1 MPDRNE
7 TSPGYNA
14 AMANRRVLD
23 RLADHVVVADGA
35 MGSELLARLSAG
47 AHLDLAPL
55 EHPKEVL
62 AIHLAYLEAGAE
74 LIETATFAASRPKLD
89 RLHASEV
96 VEAVNSA
103 GVKLAREAREISG
116 VDCLVAGSIGPL
128 AGVIDIDEPD
138 GPGLIAVAHAEQAA
152 ILAGRGADLLILET
166 FFRLDEMRL
175 AIEAVRDV
183 TDLPL
188 VACLSFPFE
197 KIPES
202 HPEFAAQVRELFA
215 HDPLAAGIN
224 CAPGPQGTLD
234 VLESLRDPPGPI
246 AVMPNAGSLVR
257 REGRILLPPATPS
270 YLAQFALRAA
280 ELGAGLIGG
289 CCGTGPDHIR
299 AIASAVRGLRPVHTR
314 RTRVTIEQPRPPGP
328 APQPRLQSSL
338 ATKLANGQFVH
349 VVQLDPPKG
358 TNPER
363 IVEAS
368 RAMAA
373 AGRVD
378 AVDVNSNP
386 LARLRMDSLWLSA
399 EVQRETGLETIPH
412 ITPRDASLMGLQAQ
426 LLGAW
431 RAGLRNLLAISGDPS
446 QLGDYPGAHDV
457 YHVDIF
463 ELVRSVSRMSE
474 GFDSAGNPIGD
485 PPAFHLGVAVNPA
498 ADDLDHEVERLRR
511 KADAGAHFVMSQVFF
526 AWQPWER
533 LLDRFGGTLPLPAL
547 VAVWPLPSLKLAL
560 RLHNEVPGIFVPDE
574 LLKKLEASGSEAS
587 KVGTER
593 ARELLRAAPRYAAGV
608 YLIAPF
614 RNPAEILDLLDE
626 E

>member
-1 MPDRNE
+1 
-7 TSPGYNA
+7 
-14 AMANRRVLD
+14 MASRRVLD
-23 RLADHVVVADGA
+23 RFADHIVVADGA
-35 MGSELLARLSAG
+35 MGSELLARVPAG

-55 EHPKEVL
+55 ERPKEVL

-89 RLHASEV
+89 RLFASEV

-128 AGVIDIDEPD
+128 AGIINIDDPD

-166 FFRLDEMRL
+166 FFRLDELRL

-188 VACLSFPFE
+188 IACLSFPFE
-197 KIPES
+197 KLPES
-202 HPEFAAQVRELFA
+202 HPEFAEELRELFA
-215 HDPLAAGIN
+215 HDLLAAGIN

-234 VLESLRDPPGPI
+234 VLEHLGEPPGPI
-246 AVMPNAGSLVR
+246 AAMPNAGSLVR
-257 REGRILLPPATPS
+257 RDGRILLPPATPT
-270 YLAQFALRAA
+270 YLAQFARHAV
-280 ELGAGLIGG
+280 ELGAGLVGG

-299 AIASAVRGLRPVHTR
+299 AMAEAVRGMHPVHPR
-314 RTRVTIEQPRPPGP
+314 RARVAVEQPQPPTP
-328 APQPRLQSSL
+328 ALQPRLQSTL
-338 ATKLANGQFVH
+338 AAKLASGKFVH

-363 IVEAS
+363 IVEAA
-368 RAMAA
+368 RAMVA
-373 AGRVD
+373 AGRLD
-378 AVDVNSNP
+378 AVDINSNP
-386 LARLRMDSLWLSA
+386 LARLRMDSLWLAS

-431 RAGLRNLLAISGDPS
+431 RAGLRNLLAVSGDPS

-463 ELVRSVSRMSE
+463 ELVRSVSRMAE
-474 GFDSAGNPIGD
+474 GFDCAGNPIGD
-485 PPAFHLGVAVNPA
+485 PPTFHVGVAVNPA
-498 ADDLDHEVERLRR
+498 SDDLDHEVERLRR

-526 AWQPWER
+526 AWEPWER
-533 LLDRFGGTLPLPAL
+533 LLERFGGKLPLPAL

-560 RLHNEVPGIFVPDE
+560 RLHNEVPGIYVPEE
-574 LLKKLEASGSEAS
+574 LLKKLEASGAEAS

-614 RNPAEILDLLDE
+614 RNPAEILHLLDE
-626 E
+626 KDGQEK

>member
-1 MPDRNE
+1 
-7 TSPGYNA
+7 
-14 AMANRRVLD
+14 MAHPRVLD
-23 RLADHVVVADGA
+23 RFADHIVVADGA
-35 MGSELLARLSAG
+35 MGSELLARLPAG

-55 EHPKEVL
+55 EHPNEVL
-62 AIHLAYLEAGAE
+62 AIHLAYLQAGAE
-74 LIETATFAASRPKLD
+74 LIETATFADSRPKLD
-89 RLHASEV
+89 RLFASEV

-103 GVKLAREAREISG
+103 GVKLAREARDISG
-116 VDCLVAGSIGPL
+116 VNCLVAGSIGPL

-138 GPGLIAVAHAEQAA
+138 GPGLLAVAHAEQAA

-166 FFRLDEMRL
+166 FFRLDELRL

-188 VACLSFPFE
+188 VTCLSFPFE

-202 HPEFAAQVRELFA
+202 HPEFAEQLRELFA
-215 HDPLAAGIN
+215 SELLAAGIN

-234 VLESLRDPPGPI
+234 VLESLGEPPGPI

-257 REGRILLPPATPS
+257 RDGRIFLPPATPS
-270 YLAQFALRAA
+270 YLAQFARRAA

-299 AIASAVRGLRPVHTR
+299 AIAEAVRGLHPVH
-314 RTRVTIEQPRPPGP
+314 PRGARIAVEHPPTP
-328 APQPRLQSSL
+328 MPSPQPRLQSTL
-338 ATKLANGQFVH
+338 ATKLATGQFVR

-358 TNPER
+358 TNPDR
-363 IVEAS
+363 IVEATK
-368 RAMAA
+368 AMAD

-378 AVDVNSNP
+378 AVDINSNP
-386 LARLRMDSLWLSA
+386 LARLRMDSLWLAA
-399 EVQRETGLETIPH
+399 EVQRVTGLETIPH

-463 ELVRSVSRMSE
+463 ELVRSVSRMAE
-474 GFDSAGNPIGD
+474 GFDCAGNPIGE

-498 ADDLDHEVERLRR
+498 ADDLGHEVERLHR
-511 KADAGAHFVMSQVFF
+511 KADAGAHFLMSQVFF
-526 AWQPWER
+526 TWEPWER
-533 LLDRFGGTLPLPAL
+533 LLDRFGGRLPLPAL
-547 VAVWPLPSLKLAL
+547 VAIWPLPSLKLAL
-560 RLHNEVPGIFVPDE
+560 RLHNEVPGIFVPEE
-574 LLKKLEASGSEAS
+574 LLKKLEASGAEAS
-587 KVGTER
+587 KVGAER

-614 RNPAEILDLLDE
+614 RNPVEILHLLDE
-626 E
+626 EEGQEK

>member
-1 MPDRNE
+1 MTFGRVADRF
-7 TSPGYNA
+7 
-14 AMANRRVLD
+14 AN
-23 RLADHVVVADGA
+23 HIVVGDGA

-55 EHPKEVL
+55 EHPEDVL

-128 AGVIDIDEPD
+128 AGVIDIDEPG

-166 FFRLDEMRL
+166 FFRLDELRL

-188 VACLSFPFE
+188 VTCLSFPFE

-202 HPEFAAQVRELFA
+202 HPEFADQVRELFG

-234 VLESLRDPPGPI
+234 VLESLGAPPGPI

-257 REGRILLPPATPS
+257 RGGRILLPPATPS
-270 YLAQFALRAA
+270 YLAQFARRAA

-299 AIASAVRGLRPVHTR
+299 AIASAVRGLHAVHPR
-314 RTRVTIEQPRPPGP
+314 RAGVTVEQVRQPEL
-328 APQPRLQSSL
+328 PQPRLQSTL
-338 ATKLANGQFVH
+338 ATKLATGKFVH
-349 VVQLDPPKG
+349 IVQLDPPKG

-363 IVEAS
+363 IVEAT

-463 ELVRSVSRMSE
+463 ELVRSVSRMAE
-474 GFDSAGNPIGD
+474 GFDCAGNPIGD
-485 PPAFHLGVAVNPA
+485 PPAFHLGVAVNPG

-511 KADAGAHFVMSQVFF
+511 KADAGAHFLMSQVFF
-526 AWQPWER
+526 AWEPWER
-533 LLDRFGGTLPLPAL
+533 LLDRFGGKLPLPAL

-593 ARELLRAAPRYAAGV
+593 ARELLQAAPRYASGV

-614 RNPAEILDLLDE
+614 RNPVEILHLLDE
-626 E
+626 DEG